1 MEITIIIPT
10 YNEAAQIE
18 RLIHHLRKHTSAT
31 ILVANSPNT
40 TDNTAALAL
49 QAGAEV
55 LACPKGGRAPQM
67 NHAAAQTK
75 ADILYFVHADTL
87 PPASF
92 LEDIK
97 QALAQGNDLGYFS
110 YQFASEKPLLKF
122 NSFFTRYDGLF
133 AGGGDQTLF
142 IRREAFELLGGFRD
156 ELRLM
161 EDFDL
166 VKRAR
171 IQGLQHCLIP
181 NDALVSARK
190 YDNNSWMRVNL
201 VNLWVFLLFHCGVSS
216 DRLCHTYRKLLRT
229 G

>member
-1 MEITIIIPT
+1 MNITIIIPT

-18 RLIHHLRKHTSAT
+18 RLIHHLRQYTQAQ
-31 ILVANSPNT
+31 ILVANSPST
-40 TDNTAALAL
+40 TDNTAELAL
-49 QAGAEV
+49 TTGAEI
-55 LACPKGGRAPQM
+55 LNCPRAGRAPQM
-67 NHAAAQTK
+67 NYAAEQTT

-92 LEDIK
+92 MADIE
-97 QALAQGNDLGYFS
+97 QALKRGNDLGYFS
-110 YQFASEKPLLKF
+110 YQFESEKLLLKF

-142 IRREAFELLGGFRD
+142 IRRTAFEQLGGFHD

-171 IQGLQHCLIP
+171 RAGLKHCLIP
-181 NDALVSARK
+181 KNALVSARK

-216 DRLCHTYRKLLRT
+216 DRLCQTYRKLLQT
-229 G
+229 D

>member
-1 MEITIIIPT
+1 MNITIIIPT
-10 YNEAAQIE
+10 HNEAAQIE
-18 RLIHHLRKHTSAT
+18 RLIHHLRQYTQAQ
-31 ILVANSPNT
+31 ILVANSPST
-40 TDNTAALAL
+40 TDNTAELAL
-49 QAGAEV
+49 TTGAEI
-55 LACPKGGRAPQM
+55 LNCPRAGRAPQM
-67 NHAAAQTK
+67 NYAAKQTT

-92 LEDIK
+92 MADIE
-97 QALAQGNDLGYFS
+97 QALKRGNDLGYFS
-110 YQFASEKPLLKF
+110 YQFESEKLLLKF

-142 IRREAFELLGGFRD
+142 IRRTAFEQLGGFHD

-171 IQGLQHCLIP
+171 RAGLKHCLIP
-181 NDALVSARK
+181 KNALVSARK

-216 DRLCHTYRKLLRT
+216 DRLCQTYRKLLQT
-229 G
+229 D

>member
-1 MEITIIIPT
+1 MNITIIIPT

-18 RLIHHLRKHTSAT
+18 RLIHHLRQYTQAQ
-31 ILVANSPNT
+31 ILVANSPST
-40 TDNTAALAL
+40 TDNTAGLAL
-49 QAGAEV
+49 TTGAEI
-55 LACPKGGRAPQM
+55 LNCPRAGRAPQM
-67 NHAAAQTK
+67 NYAAEQTT

-92 LEDIK
+92 MADIE
-97 QALAQGNDLGYFS
+97 QALKRGNDLGYFS
-110 YQFASEKPLLKF
+110 YQFESEKLLLKF

-142 IRREAFELLGGFRD
+142 IRRTAFEQLGGFHD

-171 IQGLQHCLIP
+171 RAGLKHCLIP
-181 NDALVSARK
+181 KNALVSARK

-216 DRLCHTYRKLLRT
+216 DRLCQTYRKLLQT
-229 G
+229 D

>member
-1 MEITIIIPT
+1 MNITIIIPT

-18 RLIHHLRKHTSAT
+18 RLIHHLRQYTQAQ
-31 ILVANSPNT
+31 ILVANSPST
-40 TDNTAALAL
+40 TDNTAELAL
-49 QAGAEV
+49 TTGAEI
-55 LACPKGGRAPQM
+55 LNCPRAGRAPQM
-67 NHAAAQTK
+67 NYAAKQTT

-92 LEDIK
+92 MADIE
-97 QALAQGNDLGYFS
+97 QALKRGNDLGYFS
-110 YQFASEKPLLKF
+110 YQFESEKLLLKF

-142 IRREAFELLGGFRD
+142 IRRTAFEQLGGFHD

-171 IQGLQHCLIP
+171 RAGLKHCLIP
-181 NDALVSARK
+181 KNALVSARK

-216 DRLCHTYRKLLRT
+216 DRLCQTYRKLLQT
-229 G
+229 D

>member
-1 MEITIIIPT
+1 MNITIIIPT

-18 RLIHHLRKHTSAT
+18 RLINHLRKYTSAPT
-31 ILVANSPNT
+31 LIANSPNT
-40 TDNTAALAL
+40 TDNTAELALA
-49 QAGAEV
+49 AGAEV
-55 LACPKGGRAPQM
+55 LSCPVGGRAPQM
-67 NHAAAQTK
+67 NYAAEQTT

-92 LEDIK
+92 LNDIE
-97 QALAQGNDLGYFS
+97 QALERGNDFGYFS
-110 YQFASEKPLLKF
+110 YQFASEKLLLKF
-122 NSFFTRYDGLF
+122 NSYFTRYDGLF

-142 IRREAFELLGGFRD
+142 IRRTAFQQLGGFRND
-156 ELRLM
+156 LRLM

-166 VKRAR
+166 VKRAKAE
-171 IQGLQHCLIP
+171 GLQHCLIP
-181 NDALVSARK
+181 NDAIVSARK

-216 DRLCHTYRKLLRT
+216 DRLCQTYRKLLRT

>member
-1 MEITIIIPT
+1 MNITIIIPT

-18 RLIHHLRKHTSAT
+18 RLIHHLRQYTQAQ
-31 ILVANSPNT
+31 ILIANSPNT
-40 TDNTAALAL
+40 TDNTAELAL
-49 QAGAEV
+49 TTGAEV
-55 LACPKGGRAPQM
+55 LSCPRAGRAPQM
-67 NHAAAQTK
+67 NYAAEHTTAG
-75 ADILYFVHADTL
+75 ILYFVHADTL

-92 LEDIK
+92 MDDIA
-97 QALAQGNDLGYFS
+97 QALEQGNDLGYFS
-110 YQFASEKPLLKF
+110 YQFESEKPLLKF

-142 IRREAFELLGGFRD
+142 IHREAFEQLGGFHD

-171 IQGLQHCLIP
+171 RAGLKHCLIP
-181 NDALVSARK
+181 KDALVSARK

-216 DRLCHTYRKLLRT
+216 DRLCQTYRKLLQT
-229 G
+229 D